1 MLFFYKMPKRTNP
14 RPKKKAKPTR
24 KMGGKNSGGKKK
36 GRCWSGYKPTPG
48 KKAFSK
54 GSCQKG

>member
-1 MLFFYKMPKRTNP
+1 MIKFLYIMPKRSIP
-14 RPKKKAKPTR
+14 KPKKKTNKTK
-24 KMGGKNSGGKKK
+24 KMGGKKGGGKK

-54 GSCQKG
+54 GSCMKG